1 MRKMRKWSSIVGARN
16 GDYFGAA
23 GRESFLRGG
32 FVGFLFFP
40 RYEFVIF
47 CGVRV
52 RVPPLS
58 LLIVCRSI
66 DWGRGRGAVSEYE
79 DPHPW
84 H

>member
-1 MRKMRKWSSIVGARN
+1 MRKMRKWNLIVGARN

-66 DWGRGRGAVSEYE
+66 GWGGGVSEYE